1 MIFSSNVIT
10 IFIRLKI
17 KKDNRYRQ
25 GLFKP
30 NNPKKFIG
38 KSYPVYRSGW
48 ELKFFRW
55 ADINENILAW
65 GSENVIIPYLNPLDN
80 KVHRYFIDNF
90 IVFKDK
96 NGNKNKFLIE
106 IKPSKQT
113 QRPIKTKYKKQKTLL
128 YEQKTY
134 VTNTAKWKAANE
146 FAKKKGYKFLIITE
160 KELNIKWK

>member
-17 KKDNRYRQ
+17 KKDRRYRQ

-30 NNPKKFIG
+30 TNPKKFIG

-55 ADINENILAW
+55 ADVNENILAW
-65 GSENVIIPYLNPLDN
+65 GSENIIIPYLNPLDN

-96 NGNKNKFLIE
+96 DGNKNKFLIE

-113 QRPIKTKYKKQKTLL
+113 IKPVKTKFKKQKTLI

-134 VTNTAKWKAANE
+134 VQNMAKWKAANE
-146 FAKKKGYKFLIITE
+146 WAKKKGYKFLIITE